1 MCFERRLLD
10 EIGAFQG
17 LAFDVD
23 KYLGVVTSPSNLT
36 YRNRREAEQDPRY
49 KQLIPYVVLV
59 HDDRVLHYRRGKG
72 GEETRLHGLFSVGVG
87 GHISDQ
93 DSGLFSTDSAGY
105 YDGMWRELREE
116 VDIEPLSEAAV
127 AVINDDTTEVGT
139 VHFGVIHILRVAD
152 ESAAGRRKGIVS
164 PEFVPIAD
172 AVRNAADYESWSRLC
187 LENFDRLLAKADMVS
202 TVPRHRSA

>member
-1 MCFERRLLD
+1 
-10 EIGAFQG
+10 
-17 LAFDVD
+17 
-23 KYLGVVTSPSNLT
+23 
-36 YRNRREAEQDPRY
+36 
-49 KQLIPYVVLV
+49 
-59 HDDRVLHYRRGKG
+59 
-72 GEETRLHGLFSVGVG
+72 
-87 GHISDQ
+87 
-93 DSGLFSTDSAGY
+93 
-105 YDGMWRELREE
+105 
-116 VDIEPLSEAAV
+116 
-127 AVINDDTTEVGT
+127 